1 MDRRP
6 IIWDYWNRKHLGQ
19 EHPER
24 NISLDEID
32 EVLNDA
38 GRVETYLDR
47 RDAQQVIGRTRAG
60 RWLVVV
66 WIDERLGRYPIH
78 ARQAGRREIQ
88 EVEND
93 G

>member
-1 MDRRP
+1 VDRRP

-19 EHPER
+19 EHSER
-24 NISLDEID
+24 SISLDEID

-38 GRVETYLDR
+38 GRFETYLDR
-47 RDAQQVIGRTRAG
+47 RDAHQVIGRTRAG

-78 ARQAGRREIQ
+78 ARQAGRREIR